1 MRKLRHAY
9 LIMAHGEFGVLRRLV
24 SALDDEGND
33 IYIHIDR
40 KVRELPLISTE
51 HSSLT
56 MLSKRIRVKWGTVSQ
71 IRTELLL
78 LETAAANGPYDFYHI
93 ISGTHLPL
101 VSLMELNAF
110 YDLHLGQ
117 EITRI
122 WPEDA
127 GDAEFKLRRYHL
139 FKSFNLLW
147 RACLRV
153 QKILGLRRNKGSRFI
168 KTDNWISLGEKACR
182 YLVSHKREI
191 LKKYART
198 HCADEYFVASEL
210 TAAGGFDLFDYPKLL
225 HVRFKGANA
234 ESFPLSA
241 LEGLKETDCLWA
253 RKFTGS
259 YDV

>member
-24 SALDDEGND
+24 AALDDEGND
-33 IYIHIDR
+33 IYVHIDR
-40 KVRELPLISTE
+40 KVKKMPVLSTE
-51 HSSLT
+51 HSSLA
-56 MLSKRIRVKWGTVSQ
+56 MLRNRINVKWGTVSQ

-127 GDAEFKLRRYHL
+127 GDADFKLRRYHL
-139 FKSFNLLW
+139 FKSVNILW
-147 RACLRV
+147 RACLKV
-153 QKILGLRRNKGSRFI
+153 QTVLGLRRNRDSRFI
-168 KTDNWISLGEKACR
+168 KTDNWMSLSERACA
-182 YLVSHKREI
+182 YLVGNKGRI
-191 LKKYART
+191 LKKYAHT
-198 HCADEYFVASEL
+198 HCADEYFAASEL
-210 TAAGGFDLFDYPKLL
+210 AEAGGFDLFDYPRLL

-234 ESFPLSA
+234 ETYPLSA
-241 LEGLKETDCLWA
+241 LEGLKDTNCLWA
-253 RKFTGS
+253 RKFRE
-259 YDV
+259 